1 MEFTE
6 KCTKLIERDFL
17 EVVLVKKPLLAKLA
31 TENATKIFEK
41 LYILINWDPGAR
53 NLLTD
58 LGFNDKSL
66 KKITINKYLYVANF
80 KQFFVQ

>member
-41 LYILINWDPGAR
+41 LYILINWVPGA
-53 NLLTD
+53 
-58 LGFNDKSL
+58 K
-66 KKITINKYLYVANF
+66 
-80 KQFFVQ
+80 FF